1 MMIKAAI
8 LGATGYTGVELVR
21 LLSAHPAVEMSCLI
35 SGSSAGTAYSEVHP
49 QFYGRVDLELQELN
63 VKQVA
68 TLADVAFC
76 ALPHGQSALAVS
88 ELYKEGLKVIDL
100 SADYRLKD
108 HTLYPTWYNLEHPV
122 AELLSE
128 AVYGL
133 PELYKEKIK
142 SAKILANPGC
152 YPTSIILAL
161 APLLSGKI
169 IKPGSIIIDAKS
181 GVSGAGRAPKQP
193 FHFPDC
199 TENFKAYK
207 VASHQHTAEIEQE
220 LGRLAGEKLQVTF
233 TPHLVPMVRGILSTI
248 YVEAAVDTNQA
259 ELEDML
265 ESFYSSCP
273 FVRVLKAPALPET
286 RMVRGSN
293 FCDIAVKY
301 DKRTKRIIILVV
313 IDNLLKGASG
323 QAVQNM
329 NIMYGLEEHTGLNQ
343 IAL

>member
-1 MMIKAAI
+1 MIKAAI

-21 LLSAHPAVEMSCLI
+21 LLSAHPAAELACLI
-35 SGSSAGTAYSEVHP
+35 SGSSVGSAYSKIHP
-49 QFYGRVDLELQELN
+49 QFYGRVDLELEELN
-63 VKQVA
+63 IEQISAV
-68 TLADVAFC
+68 ADVVFC
-76 ALPHGQSALAVS
+76 ALPHGQSALVAS
-88 ELYKEGLKVIDL
+88 ELYKKGLKVIDL

-108 HTLYPTWYNLEHPV
+108 STLYPEWYNLEHPA
-122 AELLSE
+122 AELLGE

-133 PELYKEKIK
+133 PELYKKNIVK
-142 SAKILANPGC
+142 ANILANPGC
-152 YPTSIILAL
+152 YPTSILLAL
-161 APLLSGKI
+161 APLLSSKI
-169 IKPGSIIIDAKS
+169 IKPGSIIVDAKS

-199 TENFKAYK
+199 TENFKAYQ

-220 LGRLAGEKLQVTF
+220 LSLLAGEELKVTF

-248 YVEAAVDTNQA
+248 YAEAAVEINQA
-259 ELEDML
+259 ELEDIL
-265 ESFYSSCP
+265 EDFYCGCP
-273 FVRVLKAPALPET
+273 FVRVLKTPALPET

-301 DKRTKRIIILVV
+301 DIRTNRIIVLAA
-313 IDNLLKGASG
+313 IDNLVKGASG

-329 NIMYGLEEHTGLNQ
+329 NIMCGLEENTGLNQ

>member
-21 LLSAHPAVEMSCLI
+21 LLSAHPAAELACLI
-35 SGSSAGTAYSEVHP
+35 SGSSAGAAYSKVHP
-49 QFYGRVDLELQELN
+49 QFYGRVDRELEELN
-63 VKQVA
+63 IEQIAAK
-68 TLADVAFC
+68 ADVVFC
-76 ALPHGQSALAVS
+76 ALPHGQSALVVS
-88 ELYKEGLKVIDL
+88 ELYKKGLEVIDL

-108 HTLYPTWYNLEHPV
+108 SALYPEWYNMEHPV
-122 AELLSE
+122 TELLGE

-133 PELYKEKIK
+133 PELYKKNIAN
-142 SAKILANPGC
+142 AKILANPGC
-152 YPTSIILAL
+152 YPTSILLAL
-161 APLLSGKI
+161 APLLSGKA
-169 IKPGSIIIDAKS
+169 IKPDSIIIDAKS

-220 LGRLAGEKLQVTF
+220 LSLLAKEELKITF

-248 YVEAAVDTNQA
+248 YAEAAVDTNQD
-259 ELEDML
+259 ELEAVL
-265 ESFYSSCP
+265 EDFYSGCP
-273 FVRVLKAPALPET
+273 FVRVLKTPALPET

-293 FCDIAVKY
+293 FCDIAVKH
-301 DKRTKRIIILVV
+301 DIRTNRIIVLAA
-313 IDNLLKGASG
+313 IDNLVKGASG

-329 NIMYGLEEHTGLNQ
+329 NIMHGLPEDLGLNQ